1 MDKNYPDETI
11 CSPCSK
17 KNCLNLLEIWLLEGD
32 FVINALDV
40 L

>member
-1 MDKNYPDETI
+1 MLDIGNSECDDR
-11 CSPCSK
+11 K
-17 KNCLNLLEIWLLEGD
+17 KNCLHLLEIWLLEGD

>member
-1 MDKNYPDETI
+1 MKILDISYSESGDR
-11 CSPCSK
+11 K